1 MSGSAGEGGASSRP
15 FFGSLLRRWR
25 RHRRVSQ
32 LELSLRAGISQRH
45 LSFLESGRAGASRR
59 AVLQVAEALE
69 VPVRERNVLLRA
81 AGYSALYGHRALSE
95 QEMAPVRQALEL
107 MLTHHEPYPAM
118 AVDDDWNLLLG
129 NAALSRM
136 LGVLGDPDTLWRQ
149 SCGEGPRN
157 VMRLTLHP
165 AGLRPYIAN
174 WEEAAPMLVL
184 RLEREPAASG
194 SAATARL
201 LAEICADPGIPRR
214 WREPDLERA
223 LPPLLP
229 LVLEAHGT
237 RLRLFS
243 TDRRA
248 GSRTRYLRHR
258 STTRSGVRGESRH
271 RCRARRARCRAQG
284 GHCHRSPR

>member
-1 MSGSAGEGGASSRP
+1 MPRAAGEEVAPSGPCFGA
-15 FFGSLLRRWR
+15 LLRRWR
-25 RHRRVSQ
+25 HHRRVSQ
-32 LELSLRAGISQRH
+32 LELSLRAEISQRH
-45 LSFLESGRAGASRR
+45 LSFLESGRARASRR
-59 AVLQVAEALE
+59 AVLQLAEALE
-69 VPVRERNVLLRA
+69 VPVRERNALLRA

-118 AVDDDWNLLLG
+118 VVDHDWNLLLG
-129 NAALSRM
+129 NAALARV
-136 LGVLGDPDTLWRQ
+136 LALLGDPDALWRR

-184 RLEREPAASG
+184 RLQREAAATG

-201 LAEICADPGIPRR
+201 LEEIGADPGIPRR

-229 LVLEAHGT
+229 LVLEADGT

-243 TDRRA
+243 TVTTFGTPQDV
-248 GSRTRYLRHR
+248 TTDELRVESLFPADAESAAR
-258 STTRSGVRGESRH
+258 LQGLASGG
-271 RCRARRARCRAQG
+271 A
-284 GHCHRSPR
+284 

>member
-1 MSGSAGEGGASSRP
+1 MPRPAGEERAPGGPA
-15 FFGSLLRRWR
+15 FGALMRRWR
-25 RHRRVSQ
+25 HHRRVSQ
-32 LELSLRAGISQRH
+32 LELSLRAEISQRH
-45 LSFLESGRAGASRR
+45 LSFLESGRARASRR
-59 AVLQVAEALE
+59 AVLQLAEALE
-69 VPVRERNVLLRA
+69 VPVRERNALLRA

-118 AVDDDWNLLLG
+118 VVDHDWNLLLG
-129 NAALSRM
+129 NAALAR
-136 LGVLGDPDTLWRQ
+136 LLALLGDPDALWRR

-184 RLEREPAASG
+184 RLQREAAATG

-201 LAEICADPGIPRR
+201 LEEIGADPSIPRR
-214 WREPDLERA
+214 WREPDLEQA

-229 LVLEAHGT
+229 LVLEADGT

-243 TDRRA
+243 TVTTFGTPQDVTTDELRVESLFPADAESAARLQGLA
-248 GSRTRYLRHR
+248 G
-258 STTRSGVRGESRH
+258 
-271 RCRARRARCRAQG
+271 G
-284 GHCHRSPR
+284 GA